1 MVQMAP
7 THGSKRTL
15 GTRKIDKNPHV
26 KSLPSVEPDARV
38 YAIGDIHG
46 CFDLMILLLERI
58 VEDADARADH
68 RRPYIVFLGDYID
81 RGDDSRRV
89 LDTLSKLASD
99 RHSNAVFLR
108 GNHEA
113 MLQDFLRDP
122 IGNEAWLQFGAAT
135 TLASYGLQAPRQ
147 RDAHSLMAFRDD
159 LAAALKPVLPF
170 VASLKTSYTSGN
182 VIFVHA
188 AVVPF
193 GHRTKDPVQVYLW
206 GHSEF
211 QVPEPVPQHR
221 IVHGHY
227 DGAAPIS
234 LPGRI
239 CVDTGAYHSG
249 QLTAVRIDDGE
260 GYVTATARDLWT

>member
-1 MVQMAP
+1 MAHIARNQGLKDVALQTKFKRSQRVSNYP
-7 THGSKRTL
+7 T
-15 GTRKIDKNPHV
+15 V
-26 KSLPSVEPDARV
+26 APDARI

-58 VEDADARADH
+58 VDDAEARADG

-81 RGDDSRRV
+81 RGDDSKRV
-89 LDTLSKLASD
+89 LETLSRLGAD
-99 RHSNAVFLR
+99 NHSNAIFLR

-122 IGNEAWLQFGAAT
+122 IHNEAWLQFGAAT
-135 TLASYGLQAPRQ
+135 TLSSYGLEAPRR
-147 RDAHSLMAFRDD
+147 RDPRSLMAFRDD
-159 LAAALKPVLPF
+159 LASALKPVLPF
-170 VASLKTSYTSGN
+170 IASLKTSYTSGD
-182 VIFVHA
+182 VVFVHA

-206 GHSEF
+206 GHSGF
-211 QVPEPVPQHR
+211 QVPEPVPGHR

-227 DGAAPIS
+227 DAAAPIS

-239 CVDTGAYHSG
+239 CVDTGAYHTG

-260 GYVTATARDLWT
+260 GYVTATLNEVWS